1 MYKYIFTFVFS
12 REKKRRGIGSTKEKK
27 ESVSSAK
34 MSYRSIEIAMR
45 VKTLP
50 QMDMMATNWLIL
62 QYMRPKGQSLCIMY
76 VKLKITLRVET
87 IVSATDKLTY
97 QDYNGGPKLI

>member
-12 REKKRRGIGSTKEKK
+12 REKKKRDRKHKRKK

-62 QYMRPKGQSLCIMY
+62 Q
-76 VKLKITLRVET
+76 
-87 IVSATDKLTY
+87 
-97 QDYNGGPKLI
+97 